1 MKRAI
6 QSIIILCFAIPILFS
21 QTLFAQ
27 EAEEADSLFFKF
39 DQDSLQLDLGDT
51 VQLKIELTNEA
62 GELQTTPFFVFSRG
76 RNARRSLTVTPRRSD
91 STGTLAATII
101 AHKPGSFRIAA
112 ISFSP
117 GNRVRTEIPMLAL
130 IGHRVGMGVWYY
142 SALLI
147 SSLLA
152 AYQLYLIR
160 HRDPASCF
168 RAFLNNNWIGAAVF
182 TGIAIDY
189 LLRA

>member
-1 MKRAI
+1 MAFAAQTGSVPPIAWLMLVAVVLWAVAYDTMYAMVDREDDIYIGVKSTAI
-6 QSIIILCFAIPILFS
+6 L
-21 QTLFAQ
+21 
-27 EAEEADSLFFKF
+27 
-39 DQDSLQLDLGDT
+39 LGEMDRPM
-51 VQLKIELTNEA
+51 IA
-62 GELQTTPFFVFSRG
+62 GLHAMVIFV
-76 RNARRSLTVTPRRSD
+76 
-91 STGTLAATII
+91 
-101 AHKPGSFRIAA
+101 
-112 ISFSP
+112 
-117 GNRVRTEIPMLAL
+117 LAL

-182 TGIAIDY
+182 TGIAVDY